1 MMYDENCLTAAVSIV
16 TSPYPPTVDDRGC
29 VILVP
34 NGRGETDRTEMALSD
49 RNFGEC
55 QSNSRLSPA
64 ARRALAKLA
73 GTPEGSTDNLL
84 LAHGFKR
91 RLIAGSVD
99 AGLATAK
106 TEVMSVG
113 ERAVHVMRIMITN
126 AGRVALERSRNVVD
140 A

>member
-1 MMYDENCLTAAVSIV
+1 
-16 TSPYPPTVDDRGC
+16 
-29 VILVP
+29 
-34 NGRGETDRTEMALSD
+34 MALTG
-49 RNFGEC
+49 RNFSEY

-73 GTPEGSTDNLL
+73 DSPEGSTENLL

-91 RLIAGSVD
+91 RLIAGLVD

-106 TEVMSVG
+106 TEVMKAG
-113 ERAVHVMRIMITN
+113 ERAVHVMQIMITD
-126 AGRVALERSRNVVD
+126 AGRVALERPMNEVD